1 MNPYCA
7 PSMLLS
13 LGYNTVN
20 QSDKP
25 PSTQMQ
31 GMVGGGRHKQAGNHN
46 IGSVRTFSLTG
57 GNNPTQF
64 SLGKKATY
72 CLVQLKYLREDFSF
86 RYCQNQVL
94 KTKLQLIPTSLHL
107 LTLFPAV
114 WLHQLV
120 SYFYIVDLQLYSPWL
135 KSVFFHQRTQQQQ
148 TNKIP
153 KQPNLKMGK
162 GPEQTT
168 LQRQYPHGQQIC
180 EKMFNITNQCKSK
193 PQRDITSHLFRW
205 ISSKSQKMTCW

>member
-86 RYCQNQVL
+86 RYQVL

-153 KQPNLKMGK
+153 KQPNLKIGK

-193 PQRDITSHLFRW
+193 SQRDITSHLFRW
-205 ISSKSQKMTCW
+205 ILSKSQKMACW

>member
-72 CLVQLKYLREDFSF
+72 CLLQLKYLREDFSF
-86 RYCQNQVL
+86 RYQVL

-193 PQRDITSHLFRW
+193 SQRDITSHLFRW
-205 ISSKSQKMTCW
+205 ILSKSQKMTCW

>member
-86 RYCQNQVL
+86 RYQVL

-193 PQRDITSHLFRW
+193 SQRDITSHLFRW
-205 ISSKSQKMTCW
+205 ILSKSQKMTCW